1 MKKNRALSRCYLGGY
16 IFWIFG
22 VTLAAL
28 MFLKLSIV
36 LMTILIIVAVLILGA
51 LIASHVLYDK
61 KQFKLYFYFSLVAF
75 TLSSLYVLAA
85 FILEIVLQAKGE
97 GALYAIV
104 VLSISLA
111 GYALVDIFLV
121 RSNLKLLKNNF
132 QEIVE

>member
-75 TLSSLYVLAA
+75 ALSSLYVLAA

-104 VLSISLA
+104 VLSISLV

-121 RSNLKLLKNNF
+121 RNNLKLLKNKF

>member
-61 KQFKLYFYFSLVAF
+61 KQFKLYFYFSLAAF
-75 TLSSLYVLAA
+75 VLSSLYVLAA

-104 VLSISLA
+104 VLSISLV

-121 RSNLKLLKNNF
+121 RANLKLLKNNF

>member
-61 KQFKLYFYFSLVAF
+61 KQFKLYFYFSLAAF

-104 VLSISLA
+104 VLSISLV

>member
-61 KQFKLYFYFSLVAF
+61 KQFKLFFYFSLAAF
-75 TLSSLYVLAA
+75 ALSSLYVLAA

>member
-75 TLSSLYVLAA
+75 ALSSLYVLAA

>member
-61 KQFKLYFYFSLVAF
+61 KQFKLYFYFSLAAF

>member
-36 LMTILIIVAVLILGA
+36 LMTILIIVAVLILGV

-61 KQFKLYFYFSLVAF
+61 KRFSRFHLRNRFTSQRRRRSLCDCGLIHFFSGICSSGYLPSKKQF
-75 TLSSLYVLAA
+75 
-85 FILEIVLQAKGE
+85 EITKE
-97 GALYAIV
+97 
-104 VLSISLA
+104 
-111 GYALVDIFLV
+111 
-121 RSNLKLLKNNF
+121 
-132 QEIVE
+132 

>member
-61 KQFKLYFYFSLVAF
+61 KQFKLYFYFSLAAF

-104 VLSISLA
+104 VLSISLV

-121 RSNLKLLKNNF
+121 RANLKLLKNNF

>member
-61 KQFKLYFYFSLVAF
+61 KQFKLYFYFSLAAF

-121 RSNLKLLKNNF
+121 RSNLKLLKNSF

>member
-36 LMTILIIVAVLILGA
+36 LMTILIIVAVLILGV

-61 KQFKLYFYFSLVAF
+61 KQFKLYFYFSLAAF

-104 VLSISLA
+104 VLSISLV

-121 RSNLKLLKNNF
+121 RNNLKLLKNKF